1 VNQSPRPDIKT
12 SVRRQERSVLCQT
25 IKRRSRIAREYFMR
39 ADQGRPDIL
48 ELFQEEAEVYFPKF
62 GFARSSFS
70 SFLEMVKGFEGALEY
85 IQHDY
90 MFDFN
95 VIPGKD
101 RLRARRSSRS
111 PRGRFGT
118 RSVEAREEVTG
129 ESRSGRHA
137 KPSAAERGR
146 LRTSRTTLNHKQ
158 KEIES
163 WSAS

>member
-1 VNQSPRPDIKT
+1 MSDDQEKIK
-12 SVRRQERSVLCQT
+12 
-25 IKRRSRIAREYFMR
+25 IAREYFIR
-39 ADQGRPDIL
+39 ADHGRPDIL
-48 ELFQEEAEVYFPKF
+48 ELFQEDAEVYFPKF
-62 GFARSSFS
+62 GFGRN

-90 MFDFN
+90 KFDFH

-101 RLRARRSSRS
+101 RPRARRSSRS
-111 PRGRFGT
+111 PWGRFAT
-118 RSVEAREEVTG
+118 RSVEARAEVTG

-146 LRTSRTTLNHKQ
+146 LRTSRTTLNHRQ